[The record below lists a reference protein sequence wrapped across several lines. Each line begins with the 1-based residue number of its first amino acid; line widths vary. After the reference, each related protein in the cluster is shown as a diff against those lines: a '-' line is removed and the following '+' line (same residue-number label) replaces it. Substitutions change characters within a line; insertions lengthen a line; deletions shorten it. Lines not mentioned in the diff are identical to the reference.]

1 MSIYC
6 FIIIVFWLF
15 VCKDTN
21 YFVYLQHKTKNYKT
35 MQPIKTLND
44 MIIFLQ
50 QRGDK
55 KRVAVVCAN
64 DASTRYA
71 VEKGVEMGFIEPIY
85 VDGDDKEE
93 CARRAVALCKSGEAD
108 ILMKGLVN
116 TDVLLRAIL
125 DKENG
130 IIRPGHVL
138 THVAMAE
145 IPKYEKLLF
154 FTDAAVIPVPTEAQR
169 RQQIHYMNYVCHALG
184 IEEPRISLIHCAE
197 KVSAKTFPYT
207 VDYLEII
214 AEAQTGKFGRCIIDG
229 PLDLKTSLDSVSLR
243 EKGIHS
249 VIDGQADALIFPD
262 IVAGNVFYKTI
273 TLFGYAKTA
282 GVLQGTQCCCVLPSR
297 ADSPESKYYS
307 LALAAI

>member
-1 MSIYC
+1 
-6 FIIIVFWLF
+6 
-15 VCKDTN
+15 
-21 YFVYLQHKTKNYKT
+21 
-35 MQPIKTLND
+35 MQPLKTLND
-44 MIIFLQ
+44 MIVFLQ

-93 CARRAVALCKSGEAD
+93 CARRAVALCKNGEAD
-108 ILMKGLVN
+108 ILMKGLIN
-116 TDVLLRAIL
+116 TDVILRAIL
-125 DKENG
+125 DRETG
-130 IIRPGHVL
+130 ILRPGHVL
-138 THVAMAE
+138 THIAMAE
-145 IPKYEKLLF
+145 IPRYEKLLF
-154 FTDAAVIPVPTEAQR
+154 FTDAAVIPVPTDAQR
-169 RQQIHYMNYVCHALG
+169 RQQIHYVNYVCHALG

-207 VDYLEII
+207 VDYLEI
-214 AEAQTGKFGRCIIDG
+214 
-229 PLDLKTSLDSVSLR
+229 
-243 EKGIHS
+243 
-249 VIDGQADALIFPD
+249 PD

-297 ADSPESKYYS
+297 ADSPDSKYYS

>member
-1 MSIYC
+1 
-6 FIIIVFWLF
+6 
-15 VCKDTN
+15 
-21 YFVYLQHKTKNYKT
+21 

-44 MIIFLQ
+44 MIVFLQ
-50 QRGDK
+50 KRGDK
-55 KRVAVVCAN
+55 KRVAVVCAR

-85 VDGDDKEE
+85 VDGDDKDE
-93 CARRAVALCKSGEAD
+93 CARRAVDLCKRGEAD
-108 ILMKGLVN
+108 ILMKGLIN
-116 TDVLLRAIL
+116 TDTLLRAIL

-130 IIRPGHVL
+130 ILRPGHVL

-169 RQQIHYMNYVCHALG
+169 RQQIHYVNYVCHALG
-184 IEEPRISLIHCAE
+184 IEEPRIALIHCAE

-214 AEAQTGKFGRCIIDG
+214 AEAQTGAFGRCI
-229 PLDLKTSLDSVSLR
+229 
-243 EKGIHS
+243 
-249 VIDGQADALIFPD
+249 IDGQADALIFPD
-262 IVAGNVFYKTI
+262 IVAGNVFYKTL

-297 ADSPESKYYS
+297 ADSPDSKYYS

>member
-1 MSIYC
+1 MQSIR
-6 FIIIVFWLF
+6 
-15 VCKDTN
+15 
-21 YFVYLQHKTKNYKT
+21 
-35 MQPIKTLND
+35 TLND
-44 MIIFLQ
+44 MIVFLQ

-55 KRVAVVCAN
+55 KKVAVVCAN

-71 VEKGVEMGFIEPIY
+71 VEKGKEMGFIEPIY

-116 TDVLLRAIL
+116 TDVLLKAIL

-130 IIRPGHVL
+130 ILRPGHVL

-229 PLDLKTSLDSVSLR
+229 
-243 EKGIHS
+243 
-249 VIDGQADALIFPD
+249 QADALIFPD

-297 ADSPESKYYS
+297 ADSPDSKYYS
-307 LALAAI
+307 LALAAS

>member
-1 MSIYC
+1 MQSIR
-6 FIIIVFWLF
+6 
-15 VCKDTN
+15 
-21 YFVYLQHKTKNYKT
+21 
-35 MQPIKTLND
+35 TLND
-44 MIIFLQ
+44 MIVFLQ

-55 KRVAVVCAN
+55 KKVAVVCAN

-71 VEKGVEMGFIEPIY
+71 VEKGKEMGFIEPIY

-93 CARRAVALCKSGEAD
+93 CARRAVALCKSGE
-108 ILMKGLVN
+108 
-116 TDVLLRAIL
+116 
-125 DKENG
+125 NG
-130 IIRPGHVL
+130 ILRPGHVL

-297 ADSPESKYYS
+297 ADSPDSKYYS

>member
-1 MSIYC
+1 M
-6 FIIIVFWLF
+6 
-15 VCKDTN
+15 
-21 YFVYLQHKTKNYKT
+21 
-35 MQPIKTLND
+35 
-44 MIIFLQ
+44 
-50 QRGDK
+50 
-55 KRVAVVCAN
+55 
-64 DASTRYA
+64 
-71 VEKGVEMGFIEPIY
+71 
-85 VDGDDKEE
+85 
-93 CARRAVALCKSGEAD
+93 RRAVALCKNGEAD
-108 ILMKGLVN
+108 ILMKGLIN

-125 DKENG
+125 DKEKG

-145 IPKYEKLLF
+145 IPKYDKLLF
-154 FTDAAVIPVPTEAQR
+154 FTDAAVIPVPTPAQR

-197 KVSAKTFPYT
+197 KVSAKAFPYT
-207 VDYLEII
+207 TDYLNII
-214 AEAQTGKFGRCIIDG
+214 AEAQTGAFGRCIIDG

-262 IVAGNVFYKTI
+262 IVAGNVFYKTL

-282 GVLQGTQCCCVLPSR
+282 GVLQGTQCCCVVSSR

>member
-1 MSIYC
+1 
-6 FIIIVFWLF
+6 
-15 VCKDTN
+15 
-21 YFVYLQHKTKNYKT
+21 

-50 QRGDK
+50 HRGDR

-71 VEKGVEMGFIEPIY
+71 VEKGREMGFIEPIY

-93 CARRAVALCKSGEAD
+93 CACRAVAMVKNKEAD
-108 ILMKGLVN
+108 ILMKGLIN

-125 DKENG
+125 HRENG
-130 IIRPGHVL
+130 ILRPGRVL
-138 THVAMAE
+138 THIAMAE

-154 FTDAAVIPVPTEAQR
+154 FTDAAVIPLPTKEQR
-169 RQQIHYMNYVCHALG
+169 RQQIGYMNYVCHALG

-197 KVSAKTFPYT
+197 KVSEKTFPYT
-207 VDYLEII
+207 KDYLDII

-243 EKGIHS
+243 EKGIRS
-249 VIDGQADALIFPD
+249 AIDGQADALIFPD
-262 IVAGNVFYKTI
+262 IVAGNVFYKTL
-273 TLFGYAKTA
+273 TLFAYAKTA
-282 GVLQGTQCCCVLPSR
+282 GVLQGTLCPCVVSSR

>member
-1 MSIYC
+1 
-6 FIIIVFWLF
+6 
-15 VCKDTN
+15 
-21 YFVYLQHKTKNYKT
+21 
-35 MQPIKTLND
+35 
-44 MIIFLQ
+44 
-50 QRGDK
+50 
-55 KRVAVVCAN
+55 
-64 DASTRYA
+64 
-71 VEKGVEMGFIEPIY
+71 
-85 VDGDDKEE
+85 
-93 CARRAVALCKSGEAD
+93 
-108 ILMKGLVN
+108 
-116 TDVLLRAIL
+116 
-125 DKENG
+125 
-130 IIRPGHVL
+130 
-138 THVAMAE
+138 
-145 IPKYEKLLF
+145 
-154 FTDAAVIPVPTEAQR
+154 VPTEAQR
-169 RQQIHYMNYVCHALG
+169 RQQIHYMNYICHSLG